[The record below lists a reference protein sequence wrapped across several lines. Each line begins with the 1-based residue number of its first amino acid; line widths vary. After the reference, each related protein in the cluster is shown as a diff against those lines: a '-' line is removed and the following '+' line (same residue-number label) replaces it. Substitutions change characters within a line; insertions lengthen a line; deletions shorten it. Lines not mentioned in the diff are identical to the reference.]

1 MIKQTYIES
10 HLAHLYVKVPD
21 HLWHTATHYTRIPS
35 TDPTYPY
42 DNTGEKFGWFDIVY
56 LFEPIVDPSGAVRKE
71 EWIYVL
77 VNKSMSGMVKIGMT
91 TNTVEERAKQIN
103 TATGVPTPWIPV
115 YKFRCYGS
123 RYLEKE
129 VHEYLTQ
136 YRVSG
141 NREMFA
147 IDAVTAQET
156 IEKLGTYYSNA
167 LYVASEI
174 EKGNL
179 EGQD

>member
-1 MIKQTYIES
+1 
-10 HLAHLYVKVPD
+10 
-21 HLWHTATHYTRIPS
+21 
-35 TDPTYPY
+35 
-42 DNTGEKFGWFDIVY
+42 
-56 LFEPIVDPSGAVRKE
+56 
-71 EWIYVL
+71 
-77 VNKSMSGMVKIGMT
+77 MT

-103 TATGVPTPWIPV
+103 QATGVPTPWIPV

-129 VHEYLTQ
+129 VHDYLAQ

-147 IDAVTAQET
+147 IDAVTAQEA

-174 EKGNL
+174 GKESL